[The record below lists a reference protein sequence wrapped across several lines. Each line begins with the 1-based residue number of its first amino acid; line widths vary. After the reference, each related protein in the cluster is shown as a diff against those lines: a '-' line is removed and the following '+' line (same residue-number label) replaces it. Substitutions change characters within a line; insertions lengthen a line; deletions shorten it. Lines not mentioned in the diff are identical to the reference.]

1 MAHIVK
7 AAKTGHSLSLSIP
20 KSVRE
25 EIGVDITTYFYV
37 TAVDKDTLM
46 FRKVAAGPSIA
57 DKKISSRKVK
67 HAKRR
72 ARSSKH

>member
-7 AAKTGHSLSLSIP
+7 ASKTGNTLSLSVP

-25 EIGVDITTYFYV
+25 EVGVDIATYFYC
-37 TAVDKDTLM
+37 TAPNKDTLM
-46 FRKVAAGPSIA
+46 YCKVAAGPSIA
-57 DKKISSRKVK
+57 DRKVSTHKVK

-72 ARSSKH
+72 A